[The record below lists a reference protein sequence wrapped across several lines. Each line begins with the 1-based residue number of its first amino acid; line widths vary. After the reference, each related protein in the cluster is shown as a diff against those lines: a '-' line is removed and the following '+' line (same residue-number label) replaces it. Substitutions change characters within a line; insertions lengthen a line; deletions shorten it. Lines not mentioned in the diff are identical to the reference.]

1 MQNKKEEITVQDL
14 VNLLLS
20 NGVQGDWPIR
30 LTSDTGVD
38 QSPEGEVVIEDIM
51 VNHYNKTL
59 DVYVNVRL
67 EDEDYGSECDYD

>member
-1 MQNKKEEITVQDL
+1 MLNKKEEITVQDL

-59 DVYVNVRL
+59 DVYVNVRM
-67 EDEDYGSECDYD
+67 EDEDGLDCNYE